1 MLVLVEAT
9 TKVLVEAAAKVLV
22 EVEAAAKVLVEAA
35 AKGAL
40 LAMEITPAK
49 GTSKYLILAVL
60 QLKETTRYPS
70 V

>member
-1 MLVLVEAT
+1 MVLVEAT
-9 TKVLVEAAAKVLV
+9 TKVLVEVAAKVLV
-22 EVEAAAKVLVEAA
+22 EVEAA

-40 LAMEITPAK
+40 LAMEISPAK

-60 QLKETTRYPS
+60 QLKETTRYPT